1 VADAAFRRVNA
12 TAPEDWMTEAH
23 EPNDID
29 GPHEGPIKTPKQL
42 ILAVFYAFVVPIV
55 GIILLVM
62 FVTSEK
68 RPAAGSEALTPQG
81 IAQRIRPVGVVEVK
95 DVSDPA
101 SLASGEQVFA
111 SQCAACHVSGALG
124 SPKIGDADAWAPRIK
139 AGFDH
144 LLRSAL
150 NGKGQMPPQKGGDYT
165 DFEIARA
172 VVYLANQSGAKFAEP
187 PPPAAA
193 VAQAGNGAAGSM
205 PGAAPGNA
213 AAPGTAGAATTTA
226 AVGAGATATATS
238 PRADANTGTPDKN
251 PTAGLNAQV
260 RQTPPEQAPGGA
272 PVQVAAAGAAAPP
285 PLYAQACAVCHVAGV
300 AGAPKLGDKAAWAP
314 RLAQGID
321 GLTASVI
328 KGKGAMPPKGGSNA
342 SEAEIRTSV
351 DYMVSTVK

>member
-1 VADAAFRRVNA
+1 
-12 TAPEDWMTEAH
+12 MTEAH

-42 ILAVFYAFVVPIV
+42 ILAVLYAFVVPIF

-62 FVTSEK
+62 FVTSDK
-68 RPAAGSEALTPQG
+68 RPAAGSEALTAQG
-81 IAQRIRPVGVVEVK
+81 IAQRIRPVGMVEVK

-111 SQCAACHVSGALG
+111 GQCAACHTSGALG
-124 SPKIGDADAWAPRIK
+124 SPKIGDANAWAPRIK
-139 AGFDH
+139 AGFEQ

-172 VVYLANQSGAKFAEP
+172 VVYLANQSGAKFADP

-193 VAQAGNGAAGSM
+193 TAQAGNGTAGNAALPGA
-205 PGAAPGNA
+205 PGAAA
-213 AAPGTAGAATTTA
+213 TTA
-226 AVGAGATATATS
+226 AVGAGATAAATS
-238 PRADANTGTPDKN
+238 PRADANAGTPDKN
-251 PTAGLNAQV
+251 ATAGLNAQV

-272 PVQVAAAGAAAPP
+272 PVQVAAAGAAAAP
-285 PLYAQACAVCHVAGV
+285 PLYAQACVICHAAGV

-314 RLAQGID
+314 RLAQGMD

-342 SEAEIRTSV
+342 SEADIRTTV
-351 DYMVSTVK
+351 NYMVSTVK